1 METDDKFRVAS
12 NMVLFSL
19 LLGVSNIFFQG
30 IEGTAEIVL
39 SISVLIFRYFVSTA
53 ILRRFSWAKYLL
65 LLLIARSLFKLI
77 EAENIIVSE
86 IFYKVFPIILQLVL
100 VSFAFILMLMLPGG
114 ILQKKSGNEK

>member
-1 METDDKFRVAS
+1 MEIDDKFKVAS

-19 LLGVSNIFFQG
+19 LLGISNIFFLG
-30 IEGTAEIVL
+30 IEEPSEIIL
-39 SISVLIFRYFVSTA
+39 SISVLMFRYFVSTA

-65 LLLIARSLFKLI
+65 LLLILRSVFRLS
-77 EAENIIVSE
+77 ESENIGVSE
-86 IFYKVFPIILQLVL
+86 VFYKVFPIILQVVL